1 MNKDD
6 SSLLGT
12 TILAVTIQAARKVD
26 KSFGIEKTHNPI
38 FFVNTLFRL
47 VFAAITVS
55 VNISFGKGAQK
66 KGKKA
71 NKC

>member
-1 MNKDD
+1 MNK
-6 SSLLGT
+6 GT

-66 KGKKA
+66 KQEKKA